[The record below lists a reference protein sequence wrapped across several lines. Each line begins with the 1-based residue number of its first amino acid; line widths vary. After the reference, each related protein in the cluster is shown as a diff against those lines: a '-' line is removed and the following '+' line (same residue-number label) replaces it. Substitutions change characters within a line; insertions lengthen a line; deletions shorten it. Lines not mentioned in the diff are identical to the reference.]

1 MHAFAR
7 RPLLALVLLGLP
19 ALAATGRGGGSSS
32 GGTTVSA
39 LTAAQWREQADA
51 ICKDISTRQDALPE
65 PAGSSEVQAYLEKIL
80 PLGQEQ
86 VNRVRALVP
95 PAELQSLQSQAI
107 ANLEEAI
114 SVVQKAID
122 RIKGGED
129 PEKVVSEL
137 TPEIERI
144 SAEGDRLASEAGLK
158 ECGDGEGSG
167 ATSTDTTGSESTDA
181 ATATESTD
189 TETTTT
195 GETPTVPTS
204 GDAQVDRFLADVQKA
219 TTALSA
225 FGDALTAVGSPDE
238 IKAKSAELRGQLGD
252 FDAAIAAMDGYTIDI
267 DLVEGQRSRLV
278 ATGPKVS
285 DVLRE
290 FVEAGSTGDFAKI
303 APVLPKVATAVQDF
317 ADAAQAK

>member
-19 ALAATGRGGGSSS
+19 ALAATGCGGGSSS

-181 ATATESTD
+181 AT
-189 TETTTT
+189 TTT

-252 FDAAIAAMDGYTIDI
+252 FDAAIAAMDGYTIDN

-317 ADAAQAK
+317 ADAAQQK